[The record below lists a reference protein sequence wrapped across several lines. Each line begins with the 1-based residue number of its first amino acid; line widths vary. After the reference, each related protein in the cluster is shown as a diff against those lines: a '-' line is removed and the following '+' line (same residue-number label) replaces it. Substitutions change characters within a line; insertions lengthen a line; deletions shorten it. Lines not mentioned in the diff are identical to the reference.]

1 MVVSKTKHSK
11 MKTEARSTQVS
22 KTKHPRSKTKHPKTR
37 KRSTQNSKTK
47 TPKNSKTK
55 PRSRKQIYDL
65 QFNSKREKDPV
76 DDLLLYAR
84 HKEDKIVLRHEDMPL
99 DLWVLG
105 TEIMCHDIVRFSCSD
120 KLSYPISIDPTFNM
134 GQYEVTP
141 VVYKHLFLTSKRYG
155 QSPVFLGP
163 TMLHHKKNFDT

>member
-1 MVVSKTKHSK
+1 MEAIKDQLKQKPSMQVYKAVSGSVGGPPEAKT
-11 MKTEARSTQVS
+11 AREL
-22 KTKHPRSKTKHPKTR
+22 
-37 KRSTQNSKTK
+37 
-47 TPKNSKTK
+47 

-65 QFNSKREKDPV
+65 QSNPKRDKDPV

-84 HKEDKIVLRHEDMPL
+84 HKEDKRVLRHEDMPL

-105 TEIMCHDIVRFSCSD
+105 TEIMCQDIARFSCSA
-120 KLSYPISIDPTFNM
+120 KLSHPISIDPTFNM

-141 VVYKHLFLTSKRYG
+141 VVYKHLFLTSKQYG

-163 TMLHHKKNFDT
+163 TMLHHKKNFDTYKVLSSATVGNC